1 MFSPL
6 EVKHISGIRG
16 LVFCPHLERWTKEVV
31 SPAETGAA
39 SLSTCKDLERKLHRK
54 NLLLPGHSFNLKV
67 KALPLQKKV
76 IPSCHPTPDP
86 MQNK

>member
-54 NLLLPGHSFNLKV
+54 NLLLPGHSFNLKSQSTSPA
-67 KALPLQKKV
+67 KKSHPLL
-76 IPSCHPTPDP
+76 SSNT
-86 MQNK
+86 